1 MDRAEPQPAAPLPCW
16 ASVGK
21 QPVSLSLCSD
31 VVEPPEVSFPLWWPV
46 PPGGP
51 EVSLLIPQD
60 CGMIWGASAKWR

>member
-31 VVEPPEVSFPLWWPV
+31 VVEAPEVSFALWWPV
-46 PPGGP
+46 PPQGT
-51 EVSLLIPQD
+51 
-60 CGMIWGASAKWR
+60 